1 MKKQIFLLLVSAIA
15 YCSCTKSPAQSLCD
29 GETGASP
36 KDIQTQKVTVGDFN
50 AISATSSV
58 DVVYIPSDDETSV
71 EIRASKAVL
80 PYISV
85 QVDAHGTLVVGMKK
99 PKDPTKTKGIKEVH
113 VKARPVGSL
122 SASSSGDILVKDG
135 LHVKGTLRLTAGSSG
150 DISCQDISCKDL
162 HATSN
167 SSGDIS
173 GKSVSCGL
181 LTAASNSSGDIY
193 FGGSKCQQADLQC
206 NSSGDLH
213 IKGLECTHL
222 IATATSSGD
231 LRLQGK
237 CEQAKYTASS
247 SGDIDAGNMEARHV
261 DANASSAGDI
271 SCHAT
276 ESLDAHTRGIPCKYP
291 LQAKTYKN
299 VNPLPQTAKGLLPA
313 NTGTVPLL
321 FSIQA
326 DKSFIQPS
334 AYAIRP

>member
-85 QVDAHGTLVVGMKK
+85 QVDAHETLVVGMKK

-113 VKARPVGSL
+113 VKARPIGSL
-122 SASSSGDILVKDG
+122 SASSSGDIFVKDG

-237 CEQAKYTASS
+237 CEQAQYTASS

-271 SCHAT
+271 SCHAS
-276 ESLDAHTRGIPCKYP
+276 ESLDAHTSGGGSIAYSGNPA
-291 LQAKTYKN
+291 QVSASGKN
-299 VNPLPQTAKGLLPA
+299 
-313 NTGTVPLL
+313 
-321 FSIQA
+321 IQ
-326 DKSFIQPS
+326 K
-334 AYAIRP
+334 R

>member
-122 SASSSGDILVKDG
+122 SASSSGDIFVKDG

-222 IATATSSGD
+222 IATATSSQIYSLEQRRPRCRQYGSPACGCQC
-231 LRLQGK
+231 LFGRRHFVPRLGIAECPHK
-237 CEQAKYTASS
+237 RRREHRLFGESRAS
-247 SGDIDAGNMEARHV
+247 
-261 DANASSAGDI
+261 
-271 SCHAT
+271 
-276 ESLDAHTRGIPCKYP
+276 
-291 LQAKTYKN
+291 
-299 VNPLPQTAKGLLPA
+299 
-313 NTGTVPLL
+313 
-321 FSIQA
+321 
-326 DKSFIQPS
+326 
-334 AYAIRP
+334 IRFR

>member
-58 DVVYIPSDDETSV
+58 DVVYIPSEDETSV

-122 SASSSGDILVKDG
+122 SASSSGDIFVKDG
-135 LHVKGTLRLTAGSSG
+135 LHVKGDLRLTAG
-150 DISCQDISCKDL
+150 
-162 HATSN
+162 

-271 SCHAT
+271 SCHAS
-276 ESLDAHTRGIPCKYP
+276 ESLNAHTSGGGSIAYSG
-291 LQAKTYKN
+291 
-299 VNPLPQTAKGLLPA
+299 NPVQVSASGKD
-313 NTGTVPLL
+313 
-321 FSIQA
+321 IQ
-326 DKSFIQPS
+326 K
-334 AYAIRP
+334 R

>member
-122 SASSSGDILVKDG
+122 SASSSGDIFVKDG

-167 SSGDIS
+167 SSGNIS
-173 GKSVSCGL
+173 GQVRFLRPPHCGL
-181 LTAASNSSGDIY
+181 
-193 FGGSKCQQADLQC
+193 QQQRR
-206 NSSGDLH
+206 
-213 IKGLECTHL
+213 HL
-222 IATATSSGD
+222 FRWFKMPTG
-231 LRLQGK
+231 RLAMQ
-237 CEQAKYTASS
+237 Q
-247 SGDIDAGNMEARHV
+247 
-261 DANASSAGDI
+261 
-271 SCHAT
+271 
-276 ESLDAHTRGIPCKYP
+276 
-291 LQAKTYKN
+291 
-299 VNPLPQTAKGLLPA
+299 
-313 NTGTVPLL
+313 
-321 FSIQA
+321 
-326 DKSFIQPS
+326 
-334 AYAIRP
+334 

>member
-122 SASSSGDILVKDG
+122 SASSSGDIFVKDG
-135 LHVKGTLRLTAGSSG
+135 LHVKGDLRLTAG
-150 DISCQDISCKDL
+150 
-162 HATSN
+162 

-247 SGDIDAGNMEARHV
+247 SGDIDADNMEARHV

-271 SCHAT
+271 SCHAS
-276 ESLDAHTRGIPCKYP
+276 ESLNAHTSGGGSIAYSG
-291 LQAKTYKN
+291 
-299 VNPLPQTAKGLLPA
+299 NPAQVSASGKD
-313 NTGTVPLL
+313 
-321 FSIQA
+321 IQ
-326 DKSFIQPS
+326 K
-334 AYAIRP
+334 R

>member
-36 KDIQTQKVTVGDFN
+36 KDIQTQKVAVGDFN

-113 VKARPVGSL
+113 VKTRPVGSL

-162 HATSN
+162 YATSN

-181 LTAASNSSGDIY
+181 LAAASNSSGDIY

-276 ESLDAHTRGIPCKYP
+276 ESLDAHTSGGGSIAYSG
-291 LQAKTYKN
+291 
-299 VNPLPQTAKGLLPA
+299 NPVQVSASGKD
-313 NTGTVPLL
+313 
-321 FSIQA
+321 IQ
-326 DKSFIQPS
+326 K
-334 AYAIRP
+334 R

>member
-58 DVVYIPSDDETSV
+58 DVVYIPSEDETSV

-122 SASSSGDILVKDG
+122 SASSSGDIFVKDG

-162 HATSN
+162 HAT
-167 SSGDIS
+167 
-173 GKSVSCGL
+173 
-181 LTAASNSSGDIY
+181 SNSSGDIY

-271 SCHAT
+271 SCHAS
-276 ESLDAHTRGIPCKYP
+276 ESLDAHTSGGGSIAYSG
-291 LQAKTYKN
+291 
-299 VNPLPQTAKGLLPA
+299 NPAQVSASGKD
-313 NTGTVPLL
+313 
-321 FSIQA
+321 IQ
-326 DKSFIQPS
+326 K
-334 AYAIRP
+334 R

>member
-167 SSGDIS
+167 SSGDI
-173 GKSVSCGL
+173 
-181 LTAASNSSGDIY
+181 Y

-276 ESLDAHTRGIPCKYP
+276 ESLDAHTSGGGSIAYSG
-291 LQAKTYKN
+291 
-299 VNPLPQTAKGLLPA
+299 NPVQVSASGKD
-313 NTGTVPLL
+313 
-321 FSIQA
+321 IQ
-326 DKSFIQPS
+326 K
-334 AYAIRP
+334 R